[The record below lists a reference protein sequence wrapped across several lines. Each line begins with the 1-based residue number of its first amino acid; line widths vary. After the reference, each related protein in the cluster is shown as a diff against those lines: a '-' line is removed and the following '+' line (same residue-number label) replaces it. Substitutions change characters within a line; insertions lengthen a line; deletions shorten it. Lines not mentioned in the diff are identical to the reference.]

1 MGKGDMKSRKGKV
14 NRGSFGASR
23 PKKKQNKLARKV
35 KMSAA
40 KG

>member
-23 PKKKQNKLARKV
+23 PKKKQNKLAK
-35 KMSAA
+35 KLKLSPSKA
-40 KG
+40 

>member
-23 PKKKQNKLARKV
+23 PRKKQNKLARKV
-35 KMSAA
+35 KLRVA
-40 KG
+40 KS